1 MRRLL
6 ALAALL
12 VCLPLG
18 VEAANNPP
26 PKPQNARDT
35 RIVSHENQRRADRKG
50 DVKKSPMERKN
61 DRQGKDVKRRNDR
74 MNHQIERQNE
84 AQNRR
89 IDRRADDQKQRTRD
103 MQRDMQKNNRR

>member
-26 PKPQNARDT
+26 PQPQNTRDT

-50 DVKKSPMERKN
+50 EVKKSPMERKN
-61 DRQGKDVKRRNDR
+61 EKKEKDVKR
-74 MNHQIERQNE
+74 
-84 AQNRR
+84 
-89 IDRRADDQKQRTRD
+89 
-103 MQRDMQKNNRR
+103 